1 MQHLLRHNDRIRPGY
16 QMTLVALKNGNILSG
31 ILKDDGATSVTIAL
45 PGGVTQTVLRKYIS
59 KVSRRP
65 ISLMPSYAGILS
77 PEDAANVIS
86 WLQAQRN

>member
-1 MQHLLRHNDRIRPGY
+1 
-16 QMTLVALKNGNILSG
+16 MTLVALKNGNILSG

>member
-1 MQHLLRHNDRIRPGY
+1 LQHLLRHNDRIRPGY